1 MSAPIKS
8 IFRHGRVAAMVASLF
23 IIAGCAKQQAPGYYE
38 TGPESTLS
46 DAQHQAQGR
55 TIQRAPSQLQLGFGD
70 TQEQKP
76 ADSTAPAT
84 TAAATASGTT
94 ETAAPTRS
102 AATIRPLREA
112 KTFLGTTPCL
122 LDDSQNCQATR
133 ITLTMAPGGEWRA
146 RTARLEG
153 ANPATTVE
161 QGCWVVVGTN
171 PWRIILETENKA
183 TKARLTFLTDNV
195 LRIDSIN
202 DVRPT
207 LDYRLTRQAEV
218 DGIEE
223 LANRPALNCRP

>member
-8 IFRHGRVAAMVASLF
+8 IFRHGRVAAIVASVL
-23 IIAGCAKQQAPGYYE
+23 IIAGCAKQQAAGYYE

-46 DAQHQAQGR
+46 DAQHKAQGR
-55 TIQRAPSQLQLGFGD
+55 TIQRAPSQLQFGFGE

-76 ADSTAPAT
+76 ADAAT
-84 TAAATASGTT
+84 TAATSA
-94 ETAAPTRS
+94 AAPDGQVPAMRAS
-102 AATIRPLREA
+102 ATIRPLREA

-122 LDDSQNCQATR
+122 LDSSQNCQATR
-133 ITLTMAPGGEWRA
+133 ITLTMAPSGEWRA
-146 RTARLEG
+146 RTARLD
-153 ANPATTVE
+153 NTNQATTVE

-171 PWRIILETENKA
+171 PWRIILETDSKA

-202 DVRPT
+202 EVRPT

-218 DGIEE
+218 DGIDE
-223 LANRPALNCRP
+223 LTDRPALNCRP